1 MCLRYCRYN
10 YASIIFNALVKNIS
24 GDVSFQFE
32 VYFENLKRLA
42 DVENDIFKLG
52 LFWQDSFQKLCQR
65 VDLKQ

>member
-52 LFWQDSFQKLCQR
+52 LF
-65 VDLKQ
+65 